1 MKKLLIA
8 ATALIFSSALS
19 AQQEKFEDHVKFKV
33 TEHDFGK
40 IKVGVPV
47 TYDFAINNVGKTP
60 VVVESATASCGCT
73 TPVKPDQPIMGG
85 DANKITAGFNAASPG
100 PFTKTITVK
109 LAGVEEV
116 KVITIK
122 GEVLTEEAYAE
133 FVKTSKASAPN
144 KSTKPANN

>member
-8 ATALIFSSALS
+8 ATALIFSSALF
-19 AQQEKFEDHVKFKV
+19 AQQEKFDDHLKFKA

-40 IKVGVPV
+40 IKAGTPV
-47 TYDFAINNVGKTP
+47 TYDFAISNVGKIP

-73 TPVKPDQPIMGG
+73 TPVKPEQPILPG
-85 DANKITAGFNAASPG
+85 DANKLTAGFNAAAPG

-109 LAGVEEV
+109 LAGVDEV

-122 GEVLTEEAYAE
+122 GEVLNEAEYAAYL
-133 FVKTSKASAPN
+133 KTKEKVSAPHPKTGN
-144 KSTKPANN
+144 